1 MKVVEMTMP
10 TMGESIFECTVLKWL
25 VKEGDHV
32 TEDDMVIE
40 VATDKIDTEIGAA
53 FSGKITKF
61 LVNEGDTATIG
72 NPICLVEVAGEANGQ
87 DATPKAEKAAP
98 QPENLNTTE
107 IANEIEEQ
115 VDLITT
121 SVKTQTVE
129 TDVNSQRF
137 YSPLVL
143 NIANEESIPRSILD
157 TIPGSGKDNRVT
169 KNDILA
175 FVKNREAVQTQAPVV
190 QETPKPII
198 SASLTD
204 EIIEMTRMRKVISER
219 MVASKRTA
227 PHVTSFVEVDMT
239 DVVDWRNK
247 VKNSFQQKNGEKI
260 TFTPILIQA
269 IVRAIQKFPMINIQV
284 DGDKIIKKKDI
295 NIGMAVAL
303 PDGNLIVPIIKNAD
317 SYSLVGL
324 TKKVNDLAERARTN
338 QLKPDEL
345 TGGTYTISNIG
356 GFGNLAGTPIIVQP
370 QVAIM
375 AFGVILKKPAVVETP
390 AGDFIGIRH
399 KMIISHSYDH
409 RVVDGSLGGLFAK
422 EVADNLENFETEKTS
437 F

>member
-1 MKVVEMTMP
+1 MKIVEMTMP
-10 TMGESIFECTVLKWL
+10 PMGESIFECTVLNWL
-25 VKEGDHV
+25 VKEGDNV

-40 VATDKIDTEIGAA
+40 VATDKIDTEIGSSM
-53 FSGKITKF
+53 SGKITKF
-61 LVNEGDTATIG
+61 LVQEGDVAIVG
-72 NPICLVEVAGEANGQ
+72 KPICLVEVAGNAKNGQ
-87 DATPKAEKAAP
+87 EQKDDKVNPVDNFKS
-98 QPENLNTTE
+98 TE
-107 IANEIEEQ
+107 IAKDIEEQ
-115 VDLITT
+115 VGLITT
-121 SVKTQTVE
+121 SVNENKKS
-129 TDVNSQRF
+129 TDESQRF

-143 NIANEESIPRSILD
+143 NIANEENISRQVLD
-157 TIPGSGKDNRVT
+157 TVTGSGKDGRVT
-169 KNDILA
+169 KNDILN
-175 FVKNREAVQTQAPVV
+175 FVQSQNIVSTP
-190 QETPKPII
+190 TPKVIEVAKPVT
-198 SASLTD
+198 SVALSD
-204 EIIEMTRMRKVISER
+204 EIIEMTRMRKVIAER
-219 MVASKRTA
+219 MVSSKRTA

-239 DVVDWRNK
+239 EVVEWRNK
-247 VKNSFQQKNGEKI
+247 VKSSFQKKNGEKI

-269 IVRAIQKFPMINIQV
+269 IVQAIQKFPMINIQV
-284 DGDKIIKKKDI
+284 DGDSIIKKKDI

-324 TKKVNDLAERARTN
+324 TKKVNDLAERARLN

-356 GFGNLAGTPIIVQP
+356 GFGNLSGTPIIVQP

-422 EVADNLENFETEKTS
+422 EVADNLENFETEKTNY
-437 F
+437 